1 MGVFTRFK
9 DIINSNINSLLDKAE
24 DPEKMIRLM
33 IREMEDTL
41 VDLKSSCAAKM
52 AEGARVKRELDH
64 FRAEKERWETRA
76 ALALEKNREDLA
88 REALVQKKNSQNQM
102 DILASDEKHLSQ
114 LIDEAKSNIIQ
125 LENKLEQVRQKHRLL
140 IQRSKQAREK
150 QEMNRSMRQAD
161 GEQAMARFDEFESK
175 IERMEAEAE
184 LSGVT
189 GQSTLEREFADLE
202 SGSSVD
208 DELAELKKKIKK

>member
-64 FRAEKERWETRA
+64 HLSENERWETRA

-88 REALVQKKNSQNQM
+88 REALVQKKNCQNQV
-102 DILASDEKHLSQ
+102 DILNSDEKHLSQ
-114 LIDEAKSNIIQ
+114 LIEEAKGNIIQ

-150 QEMNRSMRQAD
+150 QQMNHTIKQAE
-161 GEQAMARFDEFESK
+161 GEHAMARFDEFESR

-184 LSGVT
+184 ISGIS
-189 GQSTLEREFADLE
+189 GQSPLEREFSDLE

-208 DELAELKKKIKK
+208 DELAELKKKVKK